1 MKKNLYIIITIYIFT
16 ISKAFSQN
24 DWKVIKN
31 VKGDLNNDN
40 ISDIV
45 RVSERKKSN
54 NETIYSLQIFFTKN
68 DGSFTKFLTTDKAI
82 EPSIFETGIEFGN
95 ITIRKGIIT
104 IRIDFL
110 RGNYSSK
117 FRFQKGKFE
126 LIGFDEH
133 SCGAATD
140 CESVSYNA
148 LTGIRI
154 IKEISKETD
163 QILSTT
169 KKSIKIEPLPDLKD
183 FTIEDIRNKLF
194 Q

>member
-1 MKKNLYIIITIYIFT
+1 MKKNLYLIITIYIFT
-16 ISKAFSQN
+16 ITKTFSQN

-45 RVSERKKSN
+45 RVSERKKSI
-54 NETIYSLQIFFTKN
+54 NETIYSLQIFFTKK

-82 EPSIFETGIEFGN
+82 EPSNVETGIEFGD

-104 IRIDFL
+104 IRINLL

-117 FRFQKGKFE
+117 FRFQKGKFV

-140 CESVSYNA
+140 CESVSYNV

-154 IKEISKETD
+154 IKEINKETD
-163 QILSTT
+163 KILSTT
-169 KKSIKIEPLPDLKD
+169 KKNIKIEPLPDLKD